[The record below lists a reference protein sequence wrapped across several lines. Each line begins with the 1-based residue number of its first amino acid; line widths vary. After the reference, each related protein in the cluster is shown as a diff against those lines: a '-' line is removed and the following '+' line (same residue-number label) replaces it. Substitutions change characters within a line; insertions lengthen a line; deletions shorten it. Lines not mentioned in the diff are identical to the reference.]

1 MLKVGLTVALMGMGT
16 VFSFLLILVFAM
28 TITAFVLKQIGKVF
42 PEQSAEVIS
51 TKPAASSSDEEI
63 AVAIA
68 ATQALI

>member
-1 MLKVGLTVALMGMGT
+1 MLKIGLIVALMGMGT

-28 TITAFVLKQIGKVF
+28 IITAYVLKQIGKVF
-42 PEQSAEVIS
+42 PEKNAETVSAK
-51 TKPAASSSDEEI
+51 TNTSSDEEI

>member
-1 MLKVGLTVALMGMGT
+1 MLKIGLIVALMGMGT

-28 TITAFVLKQIGKVF
+28 SITAYILKQIGKIF
-42 PEQSAEVIS
+42 PEEKIE
-51 TKPAASSSDEEI
+51 AASPKIKTSSDEEI

>member
-1 MLKVGLTVALMGMGT
+1 MLKIGLIVALMGMGT

-28 TITAFVLKQIGKVF
+28 IITAYVLRQIGKVF
-42 PEQSAEVIS
+42 PEKSTETSSA
-51 TKPAASSSDEEI
+51 KPSSSSDEEI

>member
-1 MLKVGLTVALMGMGT
+1 MLKIGLTVALMGMGT

-28 TITAFVLKQIGKVF
+28 IITAYVLKQIGKIF
-42 PEQSAEVIS
+42 PEQAIEVNSAK
-51 TKPAASSSDEEI
+51 TKTSDDEEI

>member
-1 MLKVGLTVALMGMGT
+1 MLKIGLIVALMGMGT

-28 TITAFVLKQIGKVF
+28 VITAYVLRQIGKIF
-42 PEQSAEVIS
+42 PEQTVEIS
-51 TKPAASSSDEEI
+51 SPKSKNSSDEEI

>member
-1 MLKVGLTVALMGMGT
+1 MLKIGLTVALMGMGT

-28 TITAFVLKQIGKVF
+28 IITAYVLRQIEKIF
-42 PEQSAEVIS
+42 PEKSVETVS
-51 TKPAASSSDEEI
+51 TKTNTSSDEEI